1 MLTAMLTACGIEDAD
16 ERELVQQLFFTYGR
30 QVKALARSIL
40 HNEQDVEDAM
50 HDTFL
55 KIIRYRKKFTDADPT
70 ETKRLI
76 VILTKSVCFNLY
88 RRKKRECDLFAAEDG
103 EPDLQ
108 SAGEIDAIEAFLARE
123 SAARLRDA
131 INILPAPALEIV
143 LLKYYSDL
151 SNTEI
156 AALLGIPAST
166 VGTILWRSL
175 KKIKERTEAYFCDN
189 NG

>member
-1 MLTAMLTACGIEDAD
+1 M
-16 ERELVQQLFFTYGR
+16 
-30 QVKALARSIL
+30 
-40 HNEQDVEDAM
+40 
-50 HDTFL
+50 
-55 KIIRYRKKFTDADPT
+55 
-70 ETKRLI
+70 
-76 VILTKSVCFNLY
+76 
-88 RRKKRECDLFAAEDG
+88 
-103 EPDLQ
+103 Q

-131 INILPAPALEIV
+131 INTLPAPAREIV
-143 LLKYYSDL
+143 LLKYYGDL

-156 AALLGIPAST
+156 AAMLGIPAST

>member
-16 ERELVQQLFFTYGR
+16 ECELVQQLFFTYGR

-103 EPDLQ
+103 GPDWQ
-108 SAGEIDAIEAFLARE
+108 DAGEIDAIEAFLARE

-131 INILPAPALEIV
+131 INAHCPRAGDRAAEILRRPFQHRDRRAARHSRIHSRHNPLAQPEKNQRKNGGI
-143 LLKYYSDL
+143 LL
-151 SNTEI
+151 
-156 AALLGIPAST
+156 
-166 VGTILWRSL
+166 
-175 KKIKERTEAYFCDN
+175 
-189 NG
+189 